1 MDTAIAIFRQRGQLI
16 IPAKIRN
23 SMSWTQTDSVVSISK
38 VASDKLVIE
47 PAHKTQKV
55 DWKTLR
61 AQLKRVSSYKGR
73 GRGNLSQF
81 IIEDRER
88 H

>member
-1 MDTAIAIFRQRGQLI
+1 MNTVTAIFRQRGQLTL
-16 IPAKIRN
+16 PNKIRKTVT
-23 SMSWTQTDSVVSISK
+23 WAQTNSVVSISK
-38 VASDKLVIE
+38 VTSDKLVIE

-55 DWKTLR
+55 DWKALR
-61 AQLKRVSSYKGR
+61 AQLKRVSNYKGK
-73 GRGNLSQF
+73 RGNLSQF